1 MNDKL
6 VAGADPYYYRGINV
20 LKNRLEI
27 REAHRL
33 REAELAFTALR
44 AATMPL
50 GPSVMGLPHLCAI
63 HLALFQDIYRWAG
76 EFREIDIY
84 KDDTQFC
91 HFGYIEKEGNALMQ
105 ELEDEEFLVGLPLDA
120 FAERLAHY
128 YTGLNLLHPFREG
141 NGRALRIFTE
151 QLVIHAGYDIQWA
164 SVDRERWLDAN
175 KTAVFGDESEL
186 VAIFKDVIS
195 EIADEH

>member
-6 VAGADPYYYRGINV
+6 VAGADPYYYPGINV

-33 REAELAFTALR
+33 LQAEQEFTALR
-44 AATMPL
+44 AAIMPL
-50 GPSVMGLPHLCAI
+50 GPSAMGLPHLCAV
-63 HLALFQDIYRWAG
+63 HLALFQDIYPWAG
-76 EFREIDIY
+76 HFREIDIY

-105 ELEDEEFLVGLPLDA
+105 ELEEEEFLVGLPLDK
-120 FAERLAHY
+120 FAERLGHY

-141 NGRALRIFTE
+141 NGRALRIFIE
-151 QLVIHAGYDIQWA
+151 QLVIHAGYDIEWA
-164 SVDRERWLDAN
+164 KVDRDRWLAAN
-175 KTAVFGDESEL
+175 KTAVFGDETDL
-186 VAIFKDVIS
+186 VAIFNDVVS
-195 EIADEH
+195 EIHDEH